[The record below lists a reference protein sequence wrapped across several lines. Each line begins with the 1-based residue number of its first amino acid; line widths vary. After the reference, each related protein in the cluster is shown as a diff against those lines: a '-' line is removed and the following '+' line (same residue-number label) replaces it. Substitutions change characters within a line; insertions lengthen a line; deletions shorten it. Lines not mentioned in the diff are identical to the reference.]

1 MKSKTIILN
10 ALLLISILCNSLF
23 TFSQNDT
30 VLNKKRFFLFSGI
43 TATTYIGTMLI
54 LNELWYKN
62 YSHSSF
68 HFFDD
73 SQEWLQMDKAGH
85 VFSSYY
91 LSSILIKGFNWSK
104 MNHNKSVI
112 LGTGVSFV
120 AMMSIEVFDGFSSK
134 WGASWTD
141 AAANI
146 SGNLLYAGQEL
157 LWKKQICRL
166 KFSYHPT
173 DWTHYRPDAL
183 GKTDLQSVLKDYNG
197 QTYWLSCNMR
207 SISGIKKIPGW
218 LNIAF
223 GYGGE
228 AMLGGKNNFE
238 STYNFEPPFPV
249 RYRQYYFSLDADLTR
264 IKVKSKLLR
273 SIFKAVNCLKIPF
286 PALVLEQKH
295 FGVKSVYF

>member
-1 MKSKTIILN
+1 MRILKNEHNKEKAIFRSPVNVNNYKWPLNGHCMKSKTIILN

-104 MNHNKSVI
+104 MNHII
-112 LGTGVSFV
+112 LH
-120 AMMSIEVFDGFSSK
+120 I
-134 WGASWTD
+134 
-141 AAANI
+141 I
-146 SGNLLYAGQEL
+146 NLI
-157 LWKKQICRL
+157 KNRFPTR
-166 KFSYHPT
+166 KFS
-173 DWTHYRPDAL
+173 
-183 GKTDLQSVLKDYNG
+183 
-197 QTYWLSCNMR
+197 
-207 SISGIKKIPGW
+207 
-218 LNIAF
+218 
-223 GYGGE
+223 
-228 AMLGGKNNFE
+228 
-238 STYNFEPPFPV
+238 
-249 RYRQYYFSLDADLTR
+249 
-264 IKVKSKLLR
+264 
-273 SIFKAVNCLKIPF
+273 
-286 PALVLEQKH
+286 
-295 FGVKSVYF
+295 